1 MKKRLFKISVMLFAL
16 FLHTFGVINSICY
29 ATPIQANSTYAG
41 IDVSKYQGYIDY
53 AKVKASGIQVVY
65 IKASEGTTIID
76 PYFKTNYDNAK
87 SQGLKIGFYHFVRAR
102 NEEEAVKEATFFH
115 SVIAGTS
122 PDCRL
127 AMDFEV
133 FDGLGSQKINQ
144 ISFAFLQ
151 KLEELTKKECVVYS
165 DEYNARTIFSRELAK
180 AYPLWIA
187 EYGVSVP
194 TSTGNWE
201 EWIGFQYS
209 DKGRIDG
216 INGNVDLDKF
226 RDDIFLSDNN
236 VIPEPE
242 PNPNPEPTPDPDGS
256 NNIYYY
262 VKRGDTLSHIAL
274 WYNTSV
280 ENLVRLN
287 NIKNPDLIYIG
298 QRLLISVSDDPNKSK
313 EVKYTVRRGDTLSKI
328 ANRYGITVN
337 EIVLLNNIKDPNL
350 IYVGQ
355 QLRIPLDNSINQMQN
370 VYYRVQRGDR
380 LWRIAKRYRTTV
392 SNIARLNGIRNPN
405 LIFVGQILRIY

>member
-1 MKKRLFKISVMLFAL
+1 MKKKIFKISIMLFAL
-16 FLHTFGVINSICY
+16 FIHTFGVINSICY
-29 ATPIQANSTYAG
+29 AVPIQTNSTYSG
-41 IDVSKYQGYIDY
+41 IDVSEYQGYIDY
-53 AKVKASGIQVVY
+53 ARVKVSGIQVVY

-76 PYFKTNYDNAK
+76 PYFRTNYDNAK
-87 SQGLKIGFYHFVRAR
+87 SQGLKVGFYHFVRAR
-102 NEEEAVKEATFFH
+102 NEDDAVREATFFH
-115 SVIAGTS
+115 SVISGTS

-133 FDGLGSQKINQ
+133 FDGLSVEKINK

-151 KLEELTKKECVVYS
+151 RLQELTKKECVVYS
-165 DEYNARTIFSRELAK
+165 DEYNARTVFSRELAS

-209 DKGRIDG
+209 DKGRVDG

-226 RDDIFLSDNN
+226 REDIFLSDSS

-242 PNPNPEPTPDPDGS
+242 PEPTPEPDDS
-256 NNIYYY
+256 NNIYYF

-274 WYNTSV
+274 WYNTTV

-287 NIKNPDLIYIG
+287 NIQNPDLIYIG

-313 EVKYTVRRGDTLSKI
+313 EVKYTVKRGDTLSKI

-337 EIVLLNNIKDPNL
+337 EIVALNNIQNPNL

-392 SNIARLNGIRNPN
+392 SNIARLNGIRNQN

>member
-1 MKKRLFKISVMLFAL
+1 MKSNTSKLFIMLFAL
-16 FLHTFGVINSICY
+16 FIHTFGVINSICY
-29 ATPIQANSTYAG
+29 ASPLQTNTIYAG

-76 PYFKTNYDNAK
+76 PYFRTNYENAK
-87 SQGLKIGFYHFVRAR
+87 AQGLKIGFYHFVRAK
-102 NEEEAVKEATFFH
+102 NEEEAVREAIFFH
-115 SVIAGTS
+115 SVISGTS

-127 AMDFEV
+127 AMDFEI
-133 FDGLGSQKINQ
+133 FDGLGAQRINQ

-151 KLEELTKKECVVYS
+151 KLEELTQKECVVYS
-165 DEYNARTIFSRELAK
+165 DEYNARTIFSRELAN

-194 TSTGNWE
+194 TSTGNWD

-226 RDDIFLSDNN
+226 RDGIFLSDNN

-242 PNPNPEPTPDPDGS
+242 PNPDPEPTPDPDGS

-274 WYNTSV
+274 WYNTTV

-337 EIVLLNNIKDPNL
+337 EIVTLNNIPNPNL

-355 QLRIPLDNSINQMQN
+355 QLRIPLNNSINQMQN

-405 LIFVGQILRIY
+405 LIFIGQILRIY

>member
-1 MKKRLFKISVMLFAL
+1 MLFAL

-29 ATPIQANSTYAG
+29 AAPIQANSTYAG

-76 PYFKTNYDNAK
+76 PYFRTNYDNAK

-102 NEEEAVKEATFFH
+102 NEEEAIKEATFFH

-151 KLEELTKKECVVYS
+151 KLEKLTKKECVVYS

-209 DKGRIDG
+209 DKGRING

-226 RDDIFLSDNN
+226 RDGIFLSDNN

-242 PNPNPEPTPDPDGS
+242 PNPDPEPTPDPDGS

-274 WYNTSV
+274 WYNTTV

>member
-41 IDVSKYQGYIDY
+41 IDVSTYQGYIDY

-102 NEEEAVKEATFFH
+102 NEEEAIKEATFFH

-151 KLEELTKKECVVYS
+151 KLEELTQKECVVYS

>member
-1 MKKRLFKISVMLFAL
+1 MKKNIFKISIMLLAL
-16 FLHTFGVINSICY
+16 FIHTFGVINSICY
-29 ATPIQANSTYAG
+29 AVPLQTNSTYAG
-41 IDVSKYQGYIDY
+41 IDVSEYQGYIDY

-76 PYFKTNYDNAK
+76 PYFRTNYDNAK
-87 SQGLKIGFYHFVRAR
+87 SQGLKVGFYHFVRAR
-102 NEEEAVKEATFFH
+102 NEDDAVREATFFH
-115 SVIAGTS
+115 SVISGTS

-133 FDGLGSQKINQ
+133 FDGLSVEKINQ

-165 DEYNARTIFSRELAK
+165 DEYNARTVFSRELAS

-209 DKGRIDG
+209 DKGRVDG

-226 RDDIFLSDNN
+226 REDIFLSDSS

-242 PNPNPEPTPDPDGS
+242 PEPTPEPDDS
-256 NNIYYY
+256 NNIYYF

-274 WYNTSV
+274 WYNTTV

-287 NIKNPDLIYIG
+287 NIQNPDLIYIG

-313 EVKYTVRRGDTLSKI
+313 EVKYTVKRGDTLSKI

-337 EIVLLNNIKDPNL
+337 EIVALNNIQNPNL
-350 IYVGQ
+350 IFVGQ

>member
-102 NEEEAVKEATFFH
+102 NEEEAIKEATFFH

-144 ISFAFLQ
+144 ISLAFLQ
-151 KLEELTKKECVVYS
+151 KLEELTQKECVVYS

>member
-1 MKKRLFKISVMLFAL
+1 MLFAL

-102 NEEEAVKEATFFH
+102 NEEEAIKEATFFH

-151 KLEELTKKECVVYS
+151 KLEELTQKECVVYS

>member
-1 MKKRLFKISVMLFAL
+1 MLFAL

-102 NEEEAVKEATFFH
+102 NEEEAIKEATFFH

-151 KLEELTKKECVVYS
+151 KLEELTQKECVVYS

-405 LIFVGQILRIY
+405 LIFVGQILGIY

>member
-1 MKKRLFKISVMLFAL
+1 MLLAL
-16 FLHTFGVINSICY
+16 LIHTFGVVNSICY
-29 ATPIQANSTYAG
+29 AVPLQTNSTYAG
-41 IDVSKYQGYIDY
+41 IDVSEYQGYIDY
-53 AKVKASGIQVVY
+53 ARVKASGIQVVY

-76 PYFKTNYDNAK
+76 PYFRTNYDNAK
-87 SQGLKIGFYHFVRAR
+87 SQGLKVGFYHFVRAR
-102 NEEEAVKEATFFH
+102 NEDDAVREATFFH
-115 SVIAGTS
+115 SVISGTS

-133 FDGLGSQKINQ
+133 FDGLSVERINQ

-151 KLEELTKKECVVYS
+151 KLQELTRKECVVYS
-165 DEYNARTIFSRELAK
+165 DEYNARTVFSRELAS

-187 EYGVSVP
+187 EYGVDIPS
-194 TSTGNWE
+194 STGSWD
-201 EWIGFQYS
+201 EWIGFQYY
-209 DKGRIDG
+209 DRGRIDG
-216 INGNVDLDKF
+216 INGDVDLDRF
-226 RDDIFLSDNN
+226 REDIFLSDSS
-236 VIPEPE
+236 VIPAPEPE
-242 PNPNPEPTPDPDGS
+242 PEPTPNPNDS
-256 NNIYYY
+256 NNIYYF
-262 VKRGDTLSHIAL
+262 VKRGDNLTRIAL
-274 WYNTSV
+274 WYNTTV

-287 NIKNPDLIYIG
+287 NIQNPDLIYVG

-313 EVKYTVRRGDTLSKI
+313 EVKYTVKRGDTLSKI

-337 EIVLLNNIKDPNL
+337 EIVSLNNIQNPNL

-355 QLRIPLDNSINQMQN
+355 QLRVPLDNSINQMQN

-380 LWRIAKRYRTTV
+380 LWRIAKMYRTTV

>member
-1 MKKRLFKISVMLFAL
+1 MLFAL

-102 NEEEAVKEATFFH
+102 NEEEAIKEATFFH

-151 KLEELTKKECVVYS
+151 KLEELTQKECVVYS

-262 VKRGDTLSHIAL
+262 VKRGDTLSHSAL

>member
-1 MKKRLFKISVMLFAL
+1 MKKNIFKISIMLLAL
-16 FLHTFGVINSICY
+16 FIHTFGVINSICY
-29 ATPIQANSTYAG
+29 AVPLQTNSTYSG
-41 IDVSKYQGYIDY
+41 IDVSEYQGYIDY
-53 AKVKASGIQVVY
+53 ARVKASGIQVVY

-76 PYFKTNYDNAK
+76 PYFRTNYDNAK
-87 SQGLKIGFYHFVRAR
+87 SQGLKVGFYHFVRAR
-102 NEEEAVKEATFFH
+102 NEDDAVREATFFH
-115 SVIAGTS
+115 SVISGTS

-133 FDGLGSQKINQ
+133 FDGLSVEKINK

-151 KLEELTKKECVVYS
+151 RLQELTKKECVVYS
-165 DEYNARTIFSRELAK
+165 DEYNARTVFSRELAS

-209 DKGRIDG
+209 DKGRVDG

-226 RDDIFLSDNN
+226 REDIFLSDSS

-242 PNPNPEPTPDPDGS
+242 PEPTPEPDDS
-256 NNIYYY
+256 NNIYYF

-274 WYNTSV
+274 WYNTTV

-287 NIKNPDLIYIG
+287 NIQNPDLIYIG

-313 EVKYTVRRGDTLSKI
+313 EVKYTVKRGDTLSKI

-337 EIVLLNNIKDPNL
+337 EIVALNNIQNPNL
-350 IYVGQ
+350 IFVGQ

>member
-1 MKKRLFKISVMLFAL
+1 MRKRLFKISVMLFAL

-29 ATPIQANSTYAG
+29 AAPIQANSTYAG

-102 NEEEAVKEATFFH
+102 NEEEAIKEATFFH
-115 SVIAGTS
+115 SVISGTS

-226 RDDIFLSDNN
+226 RDGIFLSDNN

-242 PNPNPEPTPDPDGS
+242 PNPDPEPTPNPDGS

-274 WYNTSV
+274 WYNTTV

>member
-1 MKKRLFKISVMLFAL
+1 MFVVVLI
-16 FLHTFGVINSICY
+16 HTFGVINSICY
-29 ATPIQANSTYAG
+29 AAPLQTSNTYSG
-41 IDVSKYQGYIDY
+41 IDVSEYQGYIDY
-53 AKVKASGIQVVY
+53 SRVKASGIQVVY

-76 PYFKTNYDNAK
+76 PYFRTNYDNAK

-102 NEEEAVKEATFFH
+102 NEEEAIREATFFH
-115 SVIAGTS
+115 SVISGTS

-133 FDGLGSQKINQ
+133 FDGLSIERINQ

-151 KLEELTKKECVVYS
+151 KLEELSKKECVVYS
-165 DEYNARTIFSRELAK
+165 DEYNARTVFSRELASK
-180 AYPLWIA
+180 YPLWIA
-187 EYGVSVP
+187 EYGVDIPS
-194 TSTGNWE
+194 STGSWE
-201 EWIGFQYS
+201 EWIGFQYY
-209 DKGRIDG
+209 DRGRIDG

-226 RDDIFLSDNN
+226 RDGIFLSDNS
-236 VIPEPE
+236 VIPKPEPEPEPE
-242 PNPNPEPTPDPDGS
+242 PNPDPDTS
-256 NNIYYY
+256 NNIYYF
-262 VKRGDTLSHIAL
+262 VKSGDNLTRIAL
-274 WYNTSV
+274 WYNTTV

-287 NIKNPDLIYIG
+287 NIQNPDLIYIG

-337 EIVLLNNIKDPNL
+337 EIVALNNIQNPNL
-350 IYVGQ
+350 IFVGQ

-380 LWRIAKRYRTTV
+380 LWRIAKMYRTTV

-405 LIFVGQILRIY
+405 LIFVGQILKIRG

>member
-1 MKKRLFKISVMLFAL
+1 MKRNIFKISIMLLAL
-16 FLHTFGVINSICY
+16 LIHTFGVINSICY
-29 ATPIQANSTYAG
+29 AVPIQTNSTYAG
-41 IDVSKYQGYIDY
+41 IDVSEYQGYIDY
-53 AKVKASGIQVVY
+53 ARVKASGIQVVY

-76 PYFKTNYDNAK
+76 PYFRTNYDNAK
-87 SQGLKIGFYHFVRAR
+87 SQGLKVGFYHFVRAR
-102 NEEEAVKEATFFH
+102 NEDDAVREATFFH
-115 SVIAGTS
+115 SVISGTS

-133 FDGLGSQKINQ
+133 FDGLSVKRINQ

-151 KLEELTKKECVVYS
+151 KLQELTRKECVVYS
-165 DEYNARTIFSRELAK
+165 DEYNARTVFSRELAS

-187 EYGVSVP
+187 EYGVDIPS
-194 TSTGNWE
+194 STGNWE
-201 EWIGFQYS
+201 EWIGFQYY
-209 DKGRIDG
+209 DRGRIDG
-216 INGNVDLDKF
+216 INGDVDLDRF
-226 RDDIFLSDNN
+226 REDIFLSDSS
-236 VIPEPE
+236 VIPTPEPEPEPE
-242 PNPNPEPTPDPDGS
+242 PNPDVS
-256 NNIYYY
+256 NSIYYI
-262 VKRGDTLSHIAL
+262 VKRGDNLTRIAL
-274 WYNTSV
+274 WYNTTV

-287 NIKNPDLIYIG
+287 NIQNPDLIYVG

-313 EVKYTVRRGDTLSKI
+313 EVKYTVKRGDTLSKI

-337 EIVLLNNIKDPNL
+337 EIVSLNNIQNPNL

>member
-1 MKKRLFKISVMLFAL
+1 MLFAL

-41 IDVSKYQGYIDY
+41 IDVSKYQGHIDY

-102 NEEEAVKEATFFH
+102 NEEEAIKEATFFH

-151 KLEELTKKECVVYS
+151 KLEELTQKECVVYS

-370 VYYRVQRGDR
+370 V
-380 LWRIAKRYRTTV
+380 
-392 SNIARLNGIRNPN
+392 
-405 LIFVGQILRIY
+405 